1 MEPGGAAGPFATVG
15 DTDRSDVLTTE
26 GVKSVIKQFR
36 FIPRSRSLNV
46 CGLLATAVA
55 FLAAGPAQAT
65 PLNLS
70 GTSWGTTASCTN
82 PNLTQPFLSA
92 GDSNWYTLAPGETAG
107 SFGGAGWTLTGGA
120 SIKAGQNGSGSVL
133 DLPSGSQAI
142 SPPMC
147 VASDYPTARTMV
159 RNVVGAEG
167 VQVSVAY
174 AGTKTEASAQTV
186 GQVHGQRS
194 AWTLSNP
201 VNIHPGNL
209 AGWQLVRFA
218 LTPGGKTS
226 DFQVYDFWV
235 DPKMHY

>member
-1 MEPGGAAGPFATVG
+1 M
-15 DTDRSDVLTTE
+15 LTTE

-36 FIPRSRSLNV
+36 ILRRSRSLSL
-46 CGLLATAVA
+46 CGLLTMAVA
-55 FLAAGPAQAT
+55 FLSAGPAQAA
-65 PLNLS
+65 PLNMS
-70 GTSWGTTASCTN
+70 GMTWGTIASCID
-82 PNLTQPFLSA
+82 PDLTQPFLSA
-92 GDSNWYTLAPGETAG
+92 GDSNWYTLAPGESAG
-107 SFGGAGWTLTGGA
+107 SFGGTGWTLSGGA
-120 SIKAGQNGSGSVL
+120 SITAGQNGSGSVL

-159 RNVVGAEG
+159 RNVVGGEG

-174 AGTKTEASAQTV
+174 AGTKTASAAQTV

-209 AGWQLVRFA
+209 PGWQLVRFA
-218 LTPGGKTS
+218 LTPGGKSS

-235 DPKMHY
+235 DPHMH